1 MLRATLIALGVLCLV
16 GAVMVVLT
24 GHGLVVLP
32 HLLVGALVLGL
43 GVAYESW
50 RYKRVAPGR
59 IDPHWQD
66 TGERFV
72 DPETGQTTAVY
83 FDPRTSERHYIA
95 LAPDPGRG
103 QQ

>member
-1 MLRATLIALGVLCLV
+1 MLRSTLIFLGVLCLL
-16 GAVMVVLT
+16 GALWVLAT

-32 HLLVGALVLGL
+32 HLLLGALLLGL

-50 RYKRVAPGR
+50 RYKRVQPGR
-59 IDPHWQD
+59 VEAHWQD

-83 FDPRTSERHYIA
+83 YDPRTSERHYIA
-95 LAPDPGRG
+95 IEPGRR
-103 QQ
+103 